1 MMVAW
6 TKVETVQLMRS
17 DPILNGLMVNKNN
30 NKKVLMGWLWGV
42 RGRKKP
48 WMKS

>member
-17 DPILNGLMVNKNN
+17 GRILNGLMVN
-30 NKKVLMGWLWGV
+30 NKKKALWCE
-42 RGRKKP
+42 RQKEAMDEIMSK
-48 WMKS
+48 